1 MKMKGCSESMLSR
14 YGVNSKLQ
22 ISRNVT
28 ALRFL
33 PKYTDRP
40 AFCHNVMKLT
50 RKMFNFAVE
59 KDILEH
65 TPFAE
70 VKVPVELSSRERVL
84 TDAEITKLWATELP
98 KIRISLLQ
106 RSLRSE
112 RPFSKTRQK
121 SNSVQNVVCLRGKSH
136 FLSQLEHF
144 HWRRYCC

>member
-98 KIRISLLQ
+98 KNPDIASAKESPVRTAVFQNS
-106 RSLRSE
+106 
-112 RPFSKTRQK
+112 SKKQFCTK
-121 SNSVQNVVCLRGKSH
+121 RGMP
-136 FLSQLEHF
+136 
-144 HWRRYCC
+144 